1 MHFFTVSVLGM
12 SRRLDYIFKKSIFLR
27 SSVSAHTSIAYH
39 IYVYIYILLYLL
51 TFGKNKSCRSWDY
64 ALYQLCI
71 SLLRGQLL
79 EQNWIMSSMKLA
91 ISNWSSCNINACPFS
106 RSPALAELPSLT
118 VLIHCRQVWELLNIG
133 WNLKL
138 VIVWFILGL
147 SGIQLLVPWFI
158 GGFSSIVLWFNEA
171 LKEWN
176 SAESYR
182 LHPPEHISDQ

>member
-1 MHFFTVSVLGM
+1 MVLCIVSVVL
-12 SRRLDYIFKKSIFLR
+12 F
-27 SSVSAHTSIAYH
+27 
-39 IYVYIYILLYLL
+39 
-51 TFGKNKSCRSWDY
+51 
-64 ALYQLCI
+64 
-71 SLLRGQLL
+71 
-79 EQNWIMSSMKLA
+79 EQNGIMSPMNLA
-91 ISNWSSCNINACPFS
+91 IVNWFSCNINACPFS

-158 GGFSSIVLWFNEA
+158 GGFSSILLRFGKA
-171 LKEWN
+171 LKESV

-182 LHPPEHISDQ
+182 LHPPEHISDQWSLMMGMLVRSLCWRTPPSCNAKASAKAFSGTQKSW